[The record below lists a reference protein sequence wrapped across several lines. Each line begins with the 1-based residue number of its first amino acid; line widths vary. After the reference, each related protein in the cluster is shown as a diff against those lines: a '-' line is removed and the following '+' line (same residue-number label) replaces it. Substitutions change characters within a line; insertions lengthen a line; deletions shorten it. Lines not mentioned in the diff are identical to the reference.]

1 MIGWW
6 RSLFGKSRQEHVHV
20 WQPTGATHRTPA
32 VGKYSEHGEDEQECS
47 RCGARR
53 WAKWVM
59 VQSQDSKFPYKY
71 YKYHRMV
78 ELGEGISRVR

>member
-1 MIGWW
+1 MIRWW
-6 RSLFGKSRQEHVHV
+6 KTITGKPLDEHIHT
-20 WQPTGATHRTPA
+20 WRPTGRTNRTPA
-32 VGKYSEHGEDEQECS
+32 RGKYSEHGEDEQECS

-59 VQSQDSKFPYKY
+59 ATRQNAPPEKY

-78 ELGEGISRVR
+78 ELGEGITRVR

>member
-1 MIGWW
+1 MIKWL
-6 RSLFGKSRQEHVHV
+6 RTVMGKEPEELRHV
-20 WQPTGATHRTPA
+20 WQPTGRTFRIPA
-32 VGKYSEHGEDEQECS
+32 MGPYSEHGEDEQECS

-59 VQSQDSKFPYKY
+59 AQSQDSKYSYKY

-78 ELGEGISRVR
+78 